1 MAVFGL
7 SARQL
12 RIMRQLNRAPTQP
25 TFISVPLSNRQYS
38 SSASDVLEVSKPQKR
53 GRQRIIEPDLDNAG
67 RPKIKAAEPIALE
80 KVRYARMIPA
90 SPGYFSRHPFFSE
103 GLVELQRLVSDHR
116 SLPRAPKSVTTIPV
130 QWRTLEEYI
139 SVTREPIR
147 EVEYKQAL
155 GLCEELMKIHPSI
168 MPDEVRLVLGKWKA
182 DVTETVEHVKPHHI
196 DYMGRSLGVGKRKS
210 STARAWVIEGTGEV
224 IINGKPIT
232 EAFGCIHDR
241 ESALWALHST
251 NRMDKYNVFAIV
263 QGGGTTGQAEAL
275 ALAVSKALLGHE
287 PALKPALRRAG
298 CVTQDSRSVE
308 RKKHGHV
315 KARKM
320 PAWVKR

>member
-1 MAVFGL
+1 MTAFGF
-7 SARQL
+7 STRQL
-12 RIMRQLNRAPTQP
+12 RIMRQLSRTPAQTTLAPLP
-25 TFISVPLSNRQYS
+25 AAIRMYS
-38 SSASDVLEVSKPQKR
+38 SSSSDVLDVSKPRNR
-53 GRQRIIEPDLDNAG
+53 GRQRLIEPDLDNAG
-67 RPKIKAAEPIALE
+67 RPKVQAAEPIALE
-80 KVRYARMIPA
+80 DIRFARMIPA

-103 GLVELQRLVSDHR
+103 GLVELQKLQSEHR
-116 SLPRAPKSVTTIPV
+116 SLPRAPKTDTNTPV
-130 QWRTLEEYI
+130 QWRTLEEHI

-147 EVEYKQAL
+147 AVEYKLAID
-155 GLCEELMKIHPSI
+155 LCEDLLTIHPAV

-182 DVTETVEHVKPHHI
+182 DVTETIEHVKPHHI
-196 DYMGRSLGVGKRKS
+196 DSMGRSLGVGKRKS

-224 IINGKPIT
+224 IVNGKSIT
-232 EAFGCIHDR
+232 EAFGRIHDR

-251 NRMDKYNVFAIV
+251 SRMDKYNVFAIV